1 MIELMVALGVT
12 LIMVA
17 FFLNF
22 STNALSQWNRAAG
35 RMTTENE
42 ASRVL
47 DSLDQDLSTAV
58 FRTDGRVWLAATI
71 QPDQDQTGDT
81 HGVSFS
87 NSGST
92 TGQTR
97 NFTSWTPGPRGNMK
111 PKGMSSPY
119 VPNAPGSSLVMP
131 GYIPPATATQST
143 LTRSDTTAAS
153 NVPDIT
159 TFRFGQAGVWL
170 RLFAPVPD
178 SNNGQT
184 KSAPVPRAIGY
195 QIVRMKTADSSLSY
209 RYYLMRSTVRPFG
222 DIVTSQARSTFA
234 TGYDFFQTF
243 ATTAQSTIPVH
254 TGAVSTYNSP
264 TVGGLAQEDA
274 GNIRQPN
281 VSQVLADNVIDF
293 GLLVWGRTR
302 DPNNGREMDVLLFP
316 ASKSPESQPN
326 LGFAATTEDGFT
338 RRGAN
343 GVLIPGLQPSA
354 SSGGSYTGW
363 GTNGFQSA
371 SAMTYAFAYNIN
383 GTPGTPNR
391 PCIPV
396 YVDVFLRI
404 LDEEGAQLIDTLE
417 NAPTGGASP
426 AALPLGLKNAGE
438 QWWKLAEQHS
448 HIYTRRIQL
457 PGVSP

>member
-243 ATTAQSTIPVH
+243 NHFSMAWGSGPANTYIGTVASETFHNVYAASVYAGSDTRWVIPAAGLRSVYQNNDNTTYNNVQKFPSTFYVGVDLEKCATTLFCGQSTR
-254 TGAVSTYNSP
+254 T
-264 TVGGLAQEDA
+264 
-274 GNIRQPN
+274 
-281 VSQVLADNVIDF
+281 SQ
-293 GLLVWGRTR
+293 
-302 DPNNGREMDVLLFP
+302 
-316 ASKSPESQPN
+316 
-326 LGFAATTEDGFT
+326 
-338 RRGAN
+338 
-343 GVLIPGLQPSA
+343 
-354 SSGGSYTGW
+354 
-363 GTNGFQSA
+363 
-371 SAMTYAFAYNIN
+371 
-383 GTPGTPNR
+383 
-391 PCIPV
+391 
-396 YVDVFLRI
+396 
-404 LDEEGAQLIDTLE
+404 AQLEITM
-417 NAPTGGASP
+417 A
-426 AALPLGLKNAGE
+426 
-438 QWWKLAEQHS
+438 
-448 HIYTRRIQL
+448 TRSEERRVGKECRL
-457 PGVSP
+457 